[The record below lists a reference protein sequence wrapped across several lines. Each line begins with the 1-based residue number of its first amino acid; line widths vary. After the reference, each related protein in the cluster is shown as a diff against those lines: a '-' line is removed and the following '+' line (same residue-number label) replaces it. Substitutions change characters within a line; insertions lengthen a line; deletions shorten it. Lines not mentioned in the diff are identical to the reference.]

1 MNSNTKYLLVK
12 FKGPRAKKYRRKFL
26 KKLSKQKMLLN
37 YMQTNMYILTDFLV
51 ITITN
56 Q

>member
-26 KKLSKQKMLLN
+26 KKLSKTKNASQLYVNKYVHTHKFSGN
-37 YMQTNMYILTDFLV
+37 N
-51 ITITN
+51 
-56 Q
+56 